1 MTSILHHILII
12 TVVLLAEDAKLCR
25 ELAQRGIPAKTLS
38 SLTRDK
44 ECPVKVLPAKLLGQ
58 AYNYLGEY
66 IDRLMN
72 GWFMSPGQNRKMGLS
87 GRFKKE
93 VGVLSTSMLYSVRE
107 SIYAFYPSVSIYI
120 YE

>member
-1 MTSILHHILII
+1 M
-12 TVVLLAEDAKLCR
+12 
-25 ELAQRGIPAKTLS
+25 G
-38 SLTRDK
+38 
-44 ECPVKVLPAKLLGQ
+44 
-58 AYNYLGEY
+58 
-66 IDRLMN
+66 

-107 SIYAFYPSVSIYI
+107 SIYAFYPSVSGYV